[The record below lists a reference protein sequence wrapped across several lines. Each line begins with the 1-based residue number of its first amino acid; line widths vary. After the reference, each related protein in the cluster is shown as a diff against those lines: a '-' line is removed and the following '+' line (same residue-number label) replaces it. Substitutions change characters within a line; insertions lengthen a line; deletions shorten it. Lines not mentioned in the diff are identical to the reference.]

1 MIRSAWL
8 IAKKEIRLLF
18 KSTRRILLL
27 FTTPLIMFFMFALIL
42 IFSGLVAADAEKPL
56 DITMIQDDEGHNG
69 INWGEGLYTLLKS
82 DNLTKDYIYK
92 NESVNNL
99 NAVLQ
104 EKDFSVLL
112 YIPANFS
119 ATVNQSIPAQFF
131 IYYDNARVNSQGM
144 VANILTLSQ
153 NYNIQ
158 IIYYYHGVINFTNI
172 YVLPERLGGDEGIES
187 FIASY
192 ITLVPLYAI
201 LLLVVPSL
209 SLVLISV
216 TIEREQKT
224 LESLILQPIERK
236 SIIAGKLLYGSI
248 LVAFNSAITLVTI
261 IAIVVLGMISLP
273 ESLRSELVPIIE
285 AIIEAADISVWLFIL
300 FMLLGLVL
308 VSLLVITAAVLFSLM
323 AKDEREA
330 NMVVSALVIIPLV
343 STFLIAFL
351 PVSAIDEA
359 FQFILVLLPLLGYL
373 FAIYLSLMSG
383 ELTFISWFSLV
394 GQLGW
399 TLIGIWFAGRLI
411 ESEGILEIS
420 YKRFFRFRR
429 KK

>member
-1 MIRSAWL
+1 
-8 IAKKEIRLLF
+8 
-18 KSTRRILLL
+18 
-27 FTTPLIMFFMFALIL
+27 MFIVFVLIL
-42 IFSGLVAADAEKPL
+42 IFSSLIAIDAERPL
-56 DITMIQDDEGHNG
+56 DVTVIQNDEEHDG
-69 INWGEGLYTLLKS
+69 INWGDGFYALLKS
-82 DNLTKDYIYK
+82 HNLTKDYIYK
-92 NESVNNL
+92 NESVTNL
-99 NAVLQ
+99 NAILQ
-104 EKDFSVLL
+104 EKDFTVLL

-119 ATVNQSIPAQFF
+119 AMINQSVPAQFF
-131 IYYDNARVNSQGM
+131 IHYNNDRVNSQGM

-153 NYNIQ
+153 DFNIQ
-158 IIYYYHGVINFTNI
+158 IIYYYHGIVNLTNI
-172 YVLPERLGGDEGIES
+172 YVIPERLGGDEGAES

-192 ITLVPLYAI
+192 FTMIPLYAI

-248 LVAFNSAITLVTI
+248 LVVFNTVITLTTI
-261 IAIVVLGMISLP
+261 LAIIVIGLIILP
-273 ESLRSELVPIIE
+273 ESLKTELVPIIE
-285 AIIEAADISVWLFIL
+285 SVIESVDITVWLFIL

-343 STFLIAFL
+343 STLLIAFL
-351 PVSAIDEA
+351 PVSEIAES
-359 FQFILVLLPLLGYL
+359 FQFILVLIPLLGYL
-373 FAIYLSLMSG
+373 VAIYLSLTSG
-383 ELTFISWFSLV
+383 ELTLISWFSLV

-399 TLIGIWFAGRLI
+399 ILIGIWSAGRLI

>member
-1 MIRSAWL
+1 
-8 IAKKEIRLLF
+8 
-18 KSTRRILLL
+18 
-27 FTTPLIMFFMFALIL
+27 MFIVFVLIL
-42 IFSGLVAADAEKPL
+42 IFSSLIAIDAERPL
-56 DITMIQDDEGHNG
+56 DVTVIQNDEEHDG
-69 INWGEGLYTLLKS
+69 INWGDGFYTLLKS
-82 DNLTKDYIYK
+82 HDLTKDYIYK
-92 NESVNNL
+92 NESVTNL
-99 NAVLQ
+99 NAILQ
-104 EKDFSVLL
+104 EKDFTVLL

-119 ATVNQSIPAQFF
+119 AMINQSVPAQFF
-131 IYYDNARVNSQGM
+131 IHYNNDRVNSQGM

-153 NYNIQ
+153 DFNIQ
-158 IIYYYHGVINFTNI
+158 IIYYYHGIVNLTNI
-172 YVLPERLGGDEGIES
+172 YVIPERLGGDEGAES

-192 ITLVPLYAI
+192 FTMIPLYAI

-248 LVAFNSAITLVTI
+248 LVVFNTVITLTTI
-261 IAIVVLGMISLP
+261 LAIIVIGLIILP
-273 ESLRSELVPIIE
+273 ESLKTELVPIIE
-285 AIIEAADISVWLFIL
+285 SVIESVDITVWLFIL

-343 STFLIAFL
+343 STLLIAFL
-351 PVSAIDEA
+351 PVSEIAES
-359 FQFILVLLPLLGYL
+359 FQFILVLIPLLGYL
-373 FAIYLSLMSG
+373 VAIYLSLTSG
-383 ELTFISWFSLV
+383 ELTLISWFSLV

-399 TLIGIWFAGRLI
+399 ILIGIWSAGRLI